1 MYIRVYSRLKIIMNF
16 DEGIKLAFQTV
27 KSNKMRTFLTTLGIV
42 IGVMSVI
49 GMMAIINALD
59 RYMAKTL
66 STIGGNV
73 FWVQKYPAVRM
84 GHLDQKYRLRK
95 DLKYEHVEAIKRN
108 ATLISAVSAEY
119 YRWGRTIKYKDLATN
134 PNIMVYGGDEFWADV
149 NGRNISEGRALSRM
163 DIHHRRPVVV
173 IGADIVDKLFPF
185 TYPVGE
191 EVKIDGIRYEVIG
204 VIEKM
209 GQFLGGSQ
217 DNMVAIPYTAFTK
230 VYGDRGSIGI
240 AVKAKNPELI
250 LEAMDQV
257 TAILRIARKVPPGA
271 ENDFE
276 VVTADSIMDT
286 LRNLTG
292 FVFIAAVIICAISLL
307 VGGIGIMN
315 IMLVSVTER
324 TREIGIRKAVG
335 AKKRHI
341 LTQFMTEAVGI
352 CLFGGLIGIL
362 MGVLIGLLIARA
374 LKLPPAIPLWS
385 IFVGMGF
392 SLFVGVVFGTYP
404 AMKAAKLD
412 PIEAL
417 RYE

>member
-1 MYIRVYSRLKIIMNF
+1 MNF

-27 KSNKMRTFLTTLGIV
+27 KANKMRSFLTTLGIV

-49 GMMAIINALD
+49 GMMSIINALD
-59 RYMAKTL
+59 RYMTNAL
-66 STIGGNV
+66 SAIGGNV
-73 FWVQKYPAVRM
+73 FWIQKYPAVQM
-84 GHLDQKYRLRK
+84 GHLDHKYRMRK
-95 DLKYEHVEAIKRN
+95 DLKYEHAEAIMRN
-108 ATLISAVSAEY
+108 ATLVSAVSAEF
-119 YRWGRTIKYKDLATN
+119 YRWGKTIKYKDLATN
-134 PNIMVYGGDEFWADV
+134 ANVLVYGGDEYWMDV
-149 NGRNISEGRALSRM
+149 NGRNISEGRAISRM
-163 DIHHRRPVVV
+163 DVQHRRQV
-173 IGADIVDKLFPF
+173 IVLGTDIVEKLFPF
-185 TYPVGE
+185 SYPIGE

-204 VIEKM
+204 VMEKM
-209 GQFLGGSQ
+209 GQAMMGNQ
-217 DNMVAIPYTAFTK
+217 DNVVTIPNSTFIKT
-230 VYGDRGSIGI
+230 YGDWGSINI
-240 AVKAKNPELI
+240 AVKAKSPELI

-257 TAILRIARKVPPGA
+257 TAVLRIARKVPPGE

-286 LRNLTG
+286 LRNITG

-324 TREIGIRKAVG
+324 TREIGIRKAIG

-352 CLFGGLIGIL
+352 CLFGGIIGIL
-362 MGVLIGLLIARA
+362 LGVVIGLLIAQA
-374 LKLPPAIPLWS
+374 LKLPPVIPLWS
-385 IFVGMGF
+385 VFVGMGF
-392 SLFVGVVFGTYP
+392 SLVIGVIFGTYP
-404 AMKAAKLD
+404 AMKAANLA